1 MQRFCKEATNVN
13 QIIIFSTNVNKTVS
27 LINLLNLEQNNSSL
41 FDFMIEIKNALM
53 LNTNIPANQRNKLA
67 VEVFLE
73 GLSDKSISKAVSLQ
87 CPETIDQAFKLAK
100 SVEKENEPQ
109 INQLAGSK
117 ENLSDEVRQL
127 QKQVAYL
134 THLVLALRRQNNFQQ
149 GSLFKNKIKVLII
162 PILKQ
167 IMVINT

>member
-1 MQRFCKEATNVN
+1 M
-13 QIIIFSTNVNKTVS
+13 
-27 LINLLNLEQNNSSL
+27 
-41 FDFMIEIKNALM
+41 
-53 LNTNIPANQRNKLA
+53 
-67 VEVFLE
+67 EVFLE
-73 GLSDKSISKAVSLQ
+73 RLSDKSISKAVSLRS
-87 CPETIDQAFKLAK
+87 PETIDQAFKLAK
-100 SVEKENEPQ
+100 SVEKETEPR

-134 THLVLALRRQNNFQQ
+134 THLVLALRSQNNFQQ